1 VKIPCIPANVEGRLA
16 LDLNRLPQD
25 QRTTAERKWAA
36 PMKPAA
42 PQRPCDHGLF
52 GDSHLQADLVEQ
64 ARRKG

>member
-1 VKIPCIPANVEGRLA
+1 VKTRCIPAHVEGRLA
-16 LDLNRLPQD
+16 LDLNRFQQD
-25 QRTTAERKWAA
+25 QRTVGERKWAA
-36 PMKPAA
+36 PLKPSA